1 MIVNLAKRGDA
12 MLRIAICDDEE
23 KILFKLEETT
33 GIFFKTHCMDRKIQT
48 YQSSEN
54 LWYDL
59 QDGITYDMFL
69 LDIEMPQVSGMDLAE
84 KIRDAFPAAKIIFI
98 TSHLEYAIT
107 AYEFSVFRYIPK
119 TQIEEKLPLSLRDF
133 YKLYCLER
141 DEYYTIEVKNH
152 VERLPYREILYI
164 LKDGKYAVFHLQDGT
179 VNSVRKTLSQVFGE
193 IGREYFYFADRGCI
207 INLANVTGMDG
218 DRILLPGGGNLMISR
233 SNVAEFKAALLR
245 FWGKQI

>member
-1 MIVNLAKRGDA
+1 MIVNFVKRGDT

-33 GIFFKTHCMDRKIQT
+33 GTFFKTHCVDCKIQT
-48 YQSSEN
+48 YQSSGN

-59 QDGITYDMFL
+59 QDGIYYDMFL

-84 KIRDAFPAAKIIFI
+84 KIRDASPAAKIIFI

-119 TQIEEKLPLSLRDF
+119 TQIEEKLPLALRDF
-133 YKLYCLER
+133 YKLHCLER

-164 LKDGKYAVFHLQDGT
+164 LKDGKYAVFHLQGGRM
-179 VNSVRKTLSQVFGE
+179 NSVRKTLSQVFGE
-193 IGREYFYFADRGCI
+193 IGREYFCFADRGCI

-218 DRILLPGGGNLMISR
+218 DRILLLGGEDFMISR